1 MAFSLT
7 EDEQRD
13 LEHLRVLLE
22 SQAKQIDNLQRL
34 AKDHEG
40 RLERLVN
47 RNFELRSELAKF
59 VRADNPVLRGKKK

>member
-1 MAFSLT
+1 MT
-7 EDEQRD
+7 EDEQQG

-47 RNFELRSELAKF
+47 RNFELRAELAKF